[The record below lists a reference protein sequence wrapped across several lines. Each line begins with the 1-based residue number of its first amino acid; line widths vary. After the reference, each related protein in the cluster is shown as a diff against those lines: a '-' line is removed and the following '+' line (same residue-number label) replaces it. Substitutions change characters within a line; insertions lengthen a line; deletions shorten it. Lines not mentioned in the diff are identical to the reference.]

1 MVKYNTLKPYMDTQ
15 EIPLRSQCKVFE
27 NQGRNPTST
36 LHPSSGSG
44 GWPPIR
50 LLAVGCSPGVQRRG
64 IGERGVQ
71 LPALAAAAVPPDL
84 LAGRP
89 PAGADPPP
97 VAAQRTLSPACAPRR
112 MRGLCEVVE
121 TIIRST
127 RLRNGPRE
135 ATPFHVAAQTIREG
149 CGDAV
154 L

>member
-112 MRGLCEVVE
+112 TRGRRDNHQVD
-121 TIIRST
+121 TT
-127 RLRNGPRE
+127 
-135 ATPFHVAAQTIREG
+135 AQRPT
-149 CGDAV
+149 
-154 L
+154 